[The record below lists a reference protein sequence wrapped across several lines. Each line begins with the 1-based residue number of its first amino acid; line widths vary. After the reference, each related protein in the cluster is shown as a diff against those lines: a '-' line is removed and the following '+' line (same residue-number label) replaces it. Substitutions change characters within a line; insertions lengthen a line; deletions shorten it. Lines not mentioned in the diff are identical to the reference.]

1 MKIISERI
9 VQFSASRRRM
19 GSVMPMVLLY
29 VMMITTEINVT
40 HSVSLQATAPDTA
53 IQMARYIVN

>member
-1 MKIISERI
+1 
-9 VQFSASRRRM
+9 M

-53 IQMARYIVN
+53 IEMARYIVN